1 MLNLRIICVGKI
13 KEKALKELVNEYTKR
28 LTKYVKLEIT
38 ELEDEKLSPSTSEE
52 QIKLIESKK
61 IEEKLKKYGKST
73 VIFLDLKG
81 QEYTS
86 ENFAQKLNDIQTYSS
101 SSITFVIGGSL
112 GMTDELLAMGDEK
125 ICFSKMTFP
134 HQLIRLFLLEQ
145 VFRAFKILNNEI
157 YHH

>member
-86 ENFAQKLNDIQTYSS
+86 ENFAQKLSDIQTYSS